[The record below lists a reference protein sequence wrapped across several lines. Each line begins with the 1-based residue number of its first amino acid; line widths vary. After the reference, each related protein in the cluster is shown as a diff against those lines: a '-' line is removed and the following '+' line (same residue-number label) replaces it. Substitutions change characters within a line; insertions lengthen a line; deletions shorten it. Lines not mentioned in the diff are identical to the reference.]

1 MRYFTKD
8 KIWIFF
14 LMVSQQKNYI
24 RRNKKLC
31 NCFISQG
38 KKCFSF
44 FNGFPAVGWILTQL
58 DLWYFRTLLCSI
70 YHNVYCLYSLYHRYH
85 RLQKKKP
92 PKKTF
97 LSIFERYSLII
108 AKVCEYWLTIVC
120 IRTLL
125 PTLFDE
131 I

>member
-24 RRNKKLC
+24 RRNENYVTALFHKGRNVSLFLMVSQQLVEYLHSLIC
-31 NCFISQG
+31 GVSVRCFVRFI
-38 KKCFSF
+38 
-44 FNGFPAVGWILTQL
+44 IM
-58 DLWYFRTLLCSI
+58 SI
-70 YHNVYCLYSLYHRYH
+70 VCTRCIIPIIDY
-85 RLQKKKP
+85 KKKP